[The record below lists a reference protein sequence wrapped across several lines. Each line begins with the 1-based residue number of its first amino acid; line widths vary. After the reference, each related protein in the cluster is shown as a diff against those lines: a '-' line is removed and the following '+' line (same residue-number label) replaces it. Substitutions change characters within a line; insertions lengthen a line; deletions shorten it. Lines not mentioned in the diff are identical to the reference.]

1 MNITSPKKLSDEFF
15 STNNEEI
22 LLKILI
28 QFLNL
33 LTSGERH
40 KKDIFLNLSDKGL
53 NKLLALLKANNIEVR
68 KSSFKVLV
76 NLLKDNEILQ
86 NLFCEKYNFNPIGNV
101 IVINWLPSGLEN
113 KFRLNE
119 HTLYE
124 IKKTQND
131 NLDKKKLFWMWPPNP
146 KYNKD
151 NYPDPQ
157 KYLLGIYTANQN
169 LIQMEEMHFDDDFD
183 IDNLIKELE
192 EENNDN

>member
-1 MNITSPKKLSDEFF
+1 MNKTSPKKLSDEFF

-22 LLKILI
+22 LLKILL

-53 NKLLALLKANNIEVR
+53 NKLLSLLKANNIEVR
-68 KSSFKVLV
+68 KNSFKVLV

-101 IVINWLPSGLEN
+101 IVINWLPSDLKN
-113 KFRLNE
+113 KFQLNE

-169 LIQMEEMHFDDDFD
+169 LIPMEEMHFDDDFD

-192 EENNDN
+192 EENTDN

>member
-1 MNITSPKKLSDEFF
+1 MNTNNPRKISEEFF
-15 STNNEEI
+15 STNNEDT
-22 LLKILI
+22 LLKILL

-33 LTSGERH
+33 LSNGEKH
-40 KKDIFLNLSDKGL
+40 KKEIFLNLSDKGL

-68 KSSFKVLV
+68 KNSFKVIV
-76 NLLKDNEILQ
+76 NLLSGSEILQ

-101 IVINWLPSGLEN
+101 IVLNWLPSELKN
-113 KFRLNE
+113 KFKLNE

-131 NLDKKKLFWMWPPNP
+131 NLDKKKAFWMWPRND

-157 KYLLGIYTANQN
+157 KYLVGIYTANQN
-169 LIQMEEMHFDDDFD
+169 LIPMEEMNFDDDFD
-183 IDNLIKELE
+183 RDALIKEI
-192 EENNDN
+192 ENENSD

>member
-1 MNITSPKKLSDEFF
+1 MNTNNPKKISEEFF
-15 STNNEEI
+15 STNNEDT
-22 LLKILI
+22 LLKILL

-33 LTSGERH
+33 LSNGEKH
-40 KKDIFLNLSDKGL
+40 KKEIFLNLSDKGL
-53 NKLLALLKANNIEVR
+53 NKLLALLKANNVEVR
-68 KSSFKVLV
+68 KNAFKVIV
-76 NLLKDNEILQ
+76 NLLSGSEILQ

-101 IVINWLPSGLEN
+101 IVINWLPSELKN
-113 KFRLNE
+113 KFKLNE

-131 NLDKKKLFWMWPPNP
+131 NLNGTRTFWQWPPNP

-169 LIQMEEMHFDDDFD
+169 LIPMEEMHFDDDFD